1 MKEIIM
7 ETGKKGEEEKQ
18 NVRMLEVVDYKDI
31 RTLSRFISER
41 GKIIPSRIRS
51 QSVKKQREVA
61 KAIKRARIL
70 ALLPFV
76 IK

>member
-1 MKEIIM
+1 M